1 MGKGKRRYN
10 KGGREH
16 KLNLYMM
23 QHAGWD
29 EGWYDDEEAHYW
41 KMMRENPA
49 FRDYHNVRDFGR
61 QTPTKPKI
69 NGFRRKELMEF
80 LKEMH
85 PGLRHKEDEILN
97 SLEKL
102 KILEPVDYY
111 NDVVL
116 PEEAVDIFTTDLPE
130 IVDDAMSIEQII
142 KWLGDDVKKIWPG
155 LILGKEEV
163 TKESREEAIDWAKY
177 VVETYRRGLKAL
189 RRKVRAEL
197 EERELQKEVKFY
209 HEQGLDIPMD
219 DFFDDEGLINAL
231 KSNGIRYLFQLI
243 FKSRTEIKEIQG
255 IGATRLE
262 RIDQKLE
269 EYGLQFMGKEPEKKK
284 KSKKKETEDT
294 TGAKVVDI
302 TKK

>member
-10 KGGREH
+10 RGRRGH
-16 KLNLYMM
+16 NFDLYMM
-23 QHAGWD
+23 QHAGFDGDFYD
-29 EGWYDDEEAHYW
+29 EEEAHYW
-41 KMMRENPA
+41 RLLRRDPSIE
-49 FRDYHNVRDFGR
+49 DYHHFGVPRR
-61 QTPTKPKI
+61 QAPSRPKVE
-69 NGFRRKELMEF
+69 GFRRSGLSEF

-85 PGLRHKEDEILN
+85 PGLRHKEEEILN

-111 NDVVL
+111 SDVVL

-130 IVDDAMSIEQII
+130 IIDDALSIEQII
-142 KWLGDDVKKIWPG
+142 KWLGDDVKKVWPG
-155 LILGKEEV
+155 LVLGKDGV
-163 TKESREEAIDWAKY
+163 TKESREEAIDWAKF
-177 VVETYRRGLKAL
+177 VVETYRKGLKSL

-219 DFFDDEGLINAL
+219 NFFDDDGLINAL
-231 KSNGIRYLFQLI
+231 ESNGIRYLFQLI
-243 FKSRTEIKEIQG
+243 FKSRAEVKEFQG
-255 IGATRLE
+255 IGATRME

-269 EYGLQFMGKEPEKKK
+269 EFGLQFMGKEPEKKK
-284 KSKKKETEDT
+284 KSKKKETEDM
-294 TGAKVVDI
+294 GARVIDI